1 MILPADLQLSVDFK
15 PESPDGIIM
24 LTGET
29 VDMTG
34 DYLALLLRDGYAEL
48 VLELGTGP
56 GTVRSS
62 QRVLLNTWNRLNV
75 FRHDWGVWIQ
85 LNNGRHDEGRSKGLF
100 SRITFAQPV
109 VLGSPGVA
117 TTEIIFSSLQKNFTL
132 SLELVLPQNGRHG
145 TVIYLSSN
153 IDHTCCND

>member
-117 TTEIIFSSLQKNFTL
+117 TTEIIFSSLQKNLCSFSSISTSSKWTPWHRHL
-132 SLELVLPQNGRHG
+132 LELK
-145 TVIYLSSN
+145 Y
-153 IDHTCCND
+153 